1 MIQKDLYLKAIDRP
15 IEGVIKAND
24 DRHLLQEL
32 EEYYLTKEL
41 LGITNKNKML
51 PGLFEELVKPKF
63 NACIWISGYFG
74 SGKSHLLK
82 MLSLVLQNKEI
93 NGVKCAE
100 IFADKAKEDFVLE
113 ANIRK
118 AALIPTESILFNIA
132 AKSDGI
138 TSMGSS
144 IDPVL
149 SIFLKV
155 FNELLG
161 YDPLNPE
168 IAEVERHLES
178 IGKYDF
184 FKTEYQKRFGK
195 SWEKVGRLFS

>member
-118 AALIPTESILFNIA
+118 AALIPTEFVSCL
-132 AKSDGI
+132 
-138 TSMGSS
+138 T
-144 IDPVL
+144 L
-149 SIFLKV
+149 Q
-155 FNELLG
+155 
-161 YDPLNPE
+161 LNRM
-168 IAEVERHLES
+168 V
-178 IGKYDF
+178 
-184 FKTEYQKRFGK
+184 
-195 SWEKVGRLFS
+195 